1 MYLSVCLSPT
11 VQCASISSFV
21 RELIMEGFAINPSL
35 PVSAFT
41 AKRVKI
47 D

>member
-1 MYLSVCLSPT
+1 MYLSVCLSPM
-11 VQCASISSFV
+11 VQCANISSFV
-21 RELIMEGFAINPSL
+21 RELIMEGFAINPSF

-41 AKRVKI
+41 ANSVNT